1 MHLFF
6 KRALTALAAAG
17 IMASTAC
24 AATGGMPDELNIVYV
39 KAPFNLQNMVL
50 KERGMLEKAF
60 EKYGTR
66 VKWHTITSGAKQA
79 QAMAADS
86 IDVSA
91 VMNTASFLMGNGAGS
106 TIYIADGVAHPTD
119 TFAIVGPKGKTLSIK
134 ELRGKKVA
142 GPRGTVLHQLL
153 VAALKKEGMTI
164 NDVNFVQMGI
174 PQSFA
179 ALMSGKVDAAL
190 IAAGALVKAEQ
201 AGKPIIATATGL
213 VTPKLAMC
221 AGKKFIDEKPELVK
235 VVVAAQDEA
244 YDWVMNNHKEAIA
257 LGAREQGISE
267 ADAERLYAWSHY
279 NKRLNEDDI
288 KSLDEDMTFLIENGM
303 ARKRVD
309 SRSFILDSA
318 MEQK

>member
-1 MHLFF
+1 MKMPRVLMLSLALSLF
-6 KRALTALAAAG
+6 AAPAFAEDG
-17 IMASTAC
+17 V
-24 AATGGMPDELNIVYV
+24 LNISYV
-39 KAPFNLQNMVL
+39 KSPFNLPMMAMKAN
-50 KERGMLEKAF
+50 GILEKKL
-60 EKYGTR
+60 EPMGIT
-66 VKWHTITSGAKQA
+66 VKWHDIDSGAQQA
-79 QAMAADS
+79 TAMAS
-86 IDVSA
+86 GSLDVGG
-91 VMNTASFLMGNGAGS
+91 VLNTTSVQMANAEGNPVFIIAGASRPTDVFGLVGQENGAK
-106 TIYIADGVAHPTD
+106 
-119 TFAIVGPKGKTLSIK
+119 TFKELKGKT
-134 ELRGKKVA
+134 VA
-142 GPRGTVLHQLL
+142 GPKGTVLHQLL
-153 VAALKKEGMTI
+153 VAGLAREGMSI
-164 NDVNFVQMGI
+164 NDVKFVQMGI

-244 YDWVMNNHKEAIA
+244 YDWVMNHHKEAIA

>member
-1 MHLFF
+1 MHFSIKTLM
-6 KRALTALAAAG
+6 AAVAV
-17 IMASTAC
+17 SAC
-24 AATGGMPDELNIVYV
+24 AAAFAADMPKSISITYV
-39 KAPFNLQNMVL
+39 KAPFNLQNIVM

-79 QAMAADS
+79 QAMAAGS

-164 NDVNFVQMGI
+164 NDVQFISMD
-174 PQSFA
+174 PA
-179 ALMSGKVDAAL
+179 PALSAL
-190 IAAGALVKAEQ
+190 L
-201 AGKPIIATATGL
+201 
-213 VTPKLAMC
+213 TPS
-221 AGKKFIDEKPELVK
+221 
-235 VVVAAQDEA
+235 
-244 YDWVMNNHKEAIA
+244 
-257 LGAREQGISE
+257 AR
-267 ADAERLYAWSHY
+267 Y
-279 NKRLNEDDI
+279 
-288 KSLDEDMTFLIENGM
+288 SLSSDMYC
-303 ARKRVD
+303 
-309 SRSFILDSA
+309 SS
-318 MEQK
+318 

>member
-79 QAMAADS
+79 QAMAAGS

-164 NDVNFVQMGI
+164 NDVQFISMD
-174 PQSFA
+174 PA
-179 ALMSGKVDAAL
+179 PALSALLTGNADAAL
-190 IAAGALVKAEQ
+190 LAASAVIKAQEN
-201 AGKPIIATATGL
+201 GCNVITTTRGL
-213 VTPKLAMC
+213 VNVNLVLTASKSFAQDNPDALKL
-221 AGKKFIDEKPELVK
+221 
-235 VVVAAQDEA
+235 VVATHREA
-244 YDWVMNNHKEAIA
+244 LAWIHKNAKAAVE
-257 LGAREQGISE
+257 LGAKEHGISVKDAQTL
-267 ADAERLYAWSHY
+267 ADWSHY
-279 NKRLNEDDI
+279 YSTLTDKDI
-288 KSLDEDMTFLIENGM
+288 EGLKLDQQFLLENGM
-303 ARKRVD
+303 MQKPVD
-309 SRSFILDSA
+309 VEKLVLPTA
-318 MEQK
+318 KQ